1 MNLHQKIL
9 AIMGE
14 VGYLQKDDRVKFGT
28 TDYKAL
34 SEEKVTTIMREKM
47 VKYGLVVYPIQQQT
61 TRTGQITHVDVT
73 YRMVNAEDPL
83 DYIDIVS
90 CGDGADTQD
99 KGAGKAMTYAY
110 KYMWLRTF
118 LLATGEDPDK
128 ISSEEL
134 DDMQARV
141 AQIPE
146 PVGMADKFSVG
157 CLETILQR
165 EGKSI
170 TPEFLAWV
178 SSKVGRDIQSPYDLT
193 QEEIDNLCTALET
206 RQKKKKE
213 AAAIGQ

>member
-1 MNLHQKIL
+1 
-9 AIMGE
+9 
-14 VGYLQKDDRVKFGT
+14 
-28 TDYKAL
+28 
-34 SEEKVTTIMREKM
+34 
-47 VKYGLVVYPIQQQT
+47 
-61 TRTGQITHVDVT
+61 
-73 YRMVNAEDPL
+73 
-83 DYIDIVS
+83 
-90 CGDGADTQD
+90 
-99 KGAGKAMTYAY
+99 
-110 KYMWLRTF
+110 
-118 LLATGEDPDK
+118 
-128 ISSEEL
+128 
-134 DDMQARV
+134 MQARA

-178 SSKVGRDIQSPYDLT
+178 SSKVGRDIQSPYELT